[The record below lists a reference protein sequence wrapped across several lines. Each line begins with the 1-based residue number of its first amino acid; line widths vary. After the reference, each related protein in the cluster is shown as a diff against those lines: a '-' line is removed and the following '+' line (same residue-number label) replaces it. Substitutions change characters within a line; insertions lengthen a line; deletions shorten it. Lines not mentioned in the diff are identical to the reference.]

1 MKKQH
6 IAAVLGWW
14 LAFTSVLAQTNNAP
28 SNLAASAQSSSQINL
43 TWKDNSTGESG
54 FEIEISTDNRSF
66 SKLADADAN
75 ATSYQSTGLKP
86 TTRYYYRIRA
96 SLRGGPTTNSNT
108 ADATTLPVPT
118 STVNDLKAS
127 AKNTTSIELTWTDI
141 GKEAAYYLERRIGQS
156 GRFERIA
163 TTPVG
168 YTDNNLTPGTEYCY
182 RVMLV
187 TYEPAPYSSIV
198 CATTQA
204 LPPTKPNA
212 PARLTATAVS
222 PSQINLQWADVSDN
236 ENGFQLEQSPD
247 GTSWSKIADLPANT
261 TKYENTGLSA
271 SKKYYYRIR
280 AVNTAGTSLF
290 SDVADATTQAAPPG
304 APTNLVATAVSPTQV
319 NLSWTAP
326 NSKSGDYY
334 EVQRANASGGNY
346 ETLGN
351 AQVDANGTGAFS
363 DPNRTPNTKYCYR
376 VRRYSAPQSDFG
388 NEACVTTPAPAL
400 TVPRPASNLAATAVS
415 FSQINLT
422 WTDNADTESG
432 FELERS
438 TDGVS
443 FQKIADV
450 SANATSFSD
459 QNLQPRTK
467 YYYRILAKNAAGPST
482 YSNVADATTPDGPPA
497 APARLTATSV
507 SPSQINLQ
515 WADVSDNETGFQLE
529 QSPDGATWKKIADLP
544 ANATTYQNTG
554 LNAATKYFYR
564 IKATNAVGESG
575 YSTTADATTQ
585 DKPLTP
591 PTAPARLTAT
601 AVSATQINLVWA
613 DLSDNES
620 GFVIERSDNG
630 TSDWTKVGEAPANAT
645 AFQNTGLKPITK
657 YFYRI
662 QATNPAGQSV
672 FSNVADATTPDVAPV
687 APARLTATATSA
699 VSVTLSWGDLSG
711 NETGF
716 EIERGRSE
724 TGTFNKLADVA
735 ANGTTYEDRGLTPAE
750 PYCYRIRAKNAI
762 GASDYSNTACV
773 TTPNVPPAAPTRL
786 TATAVAPTQINL
798 AWADLSNNE
807 SGFEIERGSSATG
820 SFSKI
825 ADVPANATTYE
836 DKNRTD
842 NTAYC
847 YRVRAKNAA
856 GVSGFTDAVCAT
868 TPLAPPAI
876 PGTLVA
882 QLADYDQV
890 KLTWPAV
897 SNSAVTVVVERSTDP
912 NAGFTEIAQQPAAQT
927 NYLDV
932 GLQEFT
938 TYYYR
943 IRAVNTAGKSGY
955 SNVAN
960 VRIEEII
967 IAVEDEWATHTFFSV
982 NQKTLQVNTNW
993 FQPTQTSIQLLTM
1006 TGQVVLTDSRKV
1018 HPADVWT
1025 YSLDRLP
1032 AGIYLIS
1039 LVADGRSLTK
1049 RFLLP

>member
-6 IAAVLGWW
+6 LFAVLGWW
-14 LAFTSVLAQTNNAP
+14 LVLTSTFAQTNNAP
-28 SNLAASAQSSSQINL
+28 SNLVASAQSSSQINL

-66 SKLADADAN
+66 SKIADADAN

-96 SLRGGPTTNSNT
+96 SLRGGPTPNSNT

-118 STVNDLKAS
+118 STVTDLKAT
-127 AKNTTSIELTWTDI
+127 AKSTTSIELTWTDI
-141 GKEAAYYLERRIGQS
+141 GKEAEYYLERRTGQS

-163 TTPVG
+163 STTVG
-168 YTDNNLTPGTEYCY
+168 YTDNNRTPATEYCY
-182 RVMLV
+182 RIMLA
-187 TYEPAPYSSIV
+187 TYEAAPYSSIV

-204 LPPTKPNA
+204 PPIAKPNN

-236 ENGFQLEQSPD
+236 E
-247 GTSWSKIADLPANT
+247 T
-261 TKYENTGLSA
+261 
-271 SKKYYYRIR
+271 
-280 AVNTAGTSLF
+280 
-290 SDVADATTQAAPPG
+290 
-304 APTNLVATAVSPTQV
+304 
-319 NLSWTAP
+319 
-326 NSKSGDYY
+326 
-334 EVQRANASGGNY
+334 
-346 ETLGN
+346 
-351 AQVDANGTGAFS
+351 
-363 DPNRTPNTKYCYR
+363 
-376 VRRYSAPQSDFG
+376 
-388 NEACVTTPAPAL
+388 
-400 TVPRPASNLAATAVS
+400 
-415 FSQINLT
+415 
-422 WTDNADTESG
+422 G

-438 TDGVS
+438 TDGAS
-443 FQKIADV
+443 FQKIADLG
-450 SANATSFSD
+450 ANATSYSD
-459 QNLQPRTK
+459 PNLQPRTQ
-467 YYYRILAKNAAGPST
+467 YFYRILAKNAAGSST
-482 YSNVADATTPDGPPA
+482 YSNVADATTPDAPPA
-497 APARLTATSV
+497 TPARLAATAV
-507 SPSQINLQ
+507 SPNQINLQ

-529 QSPDGATWKKIADLP
+529 QSPDGAIWKKIADLP
-544 ANATTYQNTG
+544 ANTTTHQHTG
-554 LNAATKYFYR
+554 LNPATKYFYR
-564 IKATNAVGESG
+564 VKATNAVGESG
-575 YSTTADATTQ
+575 FSNTADATTQ

-591 PTAPARLTAT
+591 PVAPARLTAT

-620 GFVIERSDNG
+620 GFMIERSANG
-630 TSDWTKVGEAPANAT
+630 TSDWTKVGDAAANAT
-645 AFQNTGLKPITK
+645 SFQNTGLQPVTK

-662 QATNPAGQSV
+662 LATNVAGQSA
-672 FSNVADATTPDVAPV
+672 FSNIADATTPDVAPV
-687 APARLTATATSA
+687 APARLMATATSA
-699 VSVTLSWGDLSG
+699 VSVTLSWADLSG

-724 TGTFNKLADVA
+724 TGTFSKLADVA
-735 ANGTTYEDRGLTPAE
+735 ANVTTYEDRGLTPAE
-750 PYCYRIRAKNAI
+750 PYCYRIRARNAI
-762 GASDYSNTACV
+762 GASDFSNAACV
-773 TTPNVPPAAPTRL
+773 TTPNVPPAAPARL

-798 AWADLSNNE
+798 AWADLSTNE

-820 SFSKI
+820 SFTKI
-825 ADVPANATTYE
+825 ADVAPNATTYE
-836 DKNRTD
+836 DKNRVD
-842 NTAYC
+842 NTTYC

-868 TPLAPPAI
+868 TPLAPPAV

-890 KLTWPAV
+890 LLTWPVV
-897 SNSAVTVVVERSTDP
+897 SSGTVTVAIERSTDP

-927 NYLDV
+927 NYLDT

-943 IRAVNTAGKSGY
+943 IRAVNPAGKSGY

-982 NQKTLQVNTNW
+982 SQKTLQVNTNW
-993 FQPTQTSIQLLTM
+993 FQPTQTTIQLITM
-1006 TGQVVLTDSRKV
+1006 TGQVVLTDTRKV

-1032 AGIYLIS
+1032 TGIYLIA